1 MRNFIIAVGLAI
13 ILVALLVIYLIIPGD
28 DSRAEFCAPVS
39 DLENAFLTGDER
51 SEAIQIFLDAV
62 TDEMVSGLPEDWQE
76 PAKVLLSTAEGAVG
90 LSGFQLE
97 PVLDRVGHELEQVAV
112 LCDSFSG

>member
-51 SEAIQIFLDAV
+51 SEAIQIFLDV
-62 TDEMVSGLPEDWQE
+62 VSDDMVSGLPEAWQKS
-76 PAKVLLSTAEGAVG
+76 AKDLLSTAEGALG
-90 LSGFQLE
+90 LSDFQLD
-97 PVLDRVGHELEQVAV
+97 PVIDRISHELDTVTA

>member
-51 SEAIQIFLDAV
+51 SEAIQIFLDV
-62 TDEMVSGLPEDWQE
+62 VSDDMVSGLSPK
-76 PAKVLLSTAEGAVG
+76 PGKNRRKT
-90 LSGFQLE
+90 
-97 PVLDRVGHELEQVAV
+97 
-112 LCDSFSG
+112 FSRPPKAL